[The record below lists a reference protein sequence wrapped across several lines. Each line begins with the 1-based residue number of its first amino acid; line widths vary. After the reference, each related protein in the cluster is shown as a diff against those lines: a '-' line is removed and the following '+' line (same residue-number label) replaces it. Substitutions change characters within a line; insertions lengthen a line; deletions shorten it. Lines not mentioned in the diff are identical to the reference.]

1 MIIIFGLIYWTWGHD
16 MTSEVNLQALNI
28 CFPQHGSMSLISG
41 HLVWQQ
47 VPCPTKPSYLPQL
60 VLRLP
65 LTISHRLTQNLQTS
79 YLSLSSPPQ
88 HWDYKHTTRPLAFFN
103 VGSGDQTWVSVLT
116 RQVAHEVSFIL
127 SPGLNSWLFS
137 ASTSWVQGS
146 QACPLYPANKTGFR
160 KHVSAC

>member
-1 MIIIFGLIYWTWGHD
+1 MSSLAFFYHD
-16 MTSEVNLQALNI
+16 HHFWINLLDLKACHDIRSQLAGPEYLL
-28 CFPQHGSMSLISG
+28 PPHGSMSLMSG

-103 VGSGDQTWVSVLT
+103 MGSGDQTWVSMLT
-116 RQVAHEVSFIL
+116 RQVAYEVSFIL
-127 SPGLNSWLFS
+127 SPGLNS
-137 ASTSWVQGS
+137 
-146 QACPLYPANKTGFR
+146 
-160 KHVSAC
+160 